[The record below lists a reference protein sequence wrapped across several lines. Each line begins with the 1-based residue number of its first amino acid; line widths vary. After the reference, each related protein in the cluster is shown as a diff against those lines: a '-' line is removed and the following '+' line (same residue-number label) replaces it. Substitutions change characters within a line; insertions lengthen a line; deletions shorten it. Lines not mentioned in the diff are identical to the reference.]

1 MTSLTSASGRVIEGD
16 CITVMQTISAA
27 SVDFVLTDPPY
38 IARYLDRAGRT
49 VAGDADASWIEPAF
63 AEVYRLLKRDALCA
77 SFYGWPHVDTF
88 MAAWRA
94 VGFRPVGHLVWSKRY
109 SSRRRF
115 LEYRHEAAFLLAKGN
130 PAPPERTIGDVL
142 PWRYSGNRRH
152 PTEKSPAILEP
163 LIRTF
168 TRPGQVV
175 LDPFAGS
182 GSTAV
187 AALRLGRR
195 FIAIE
200 LEPAYCRII
209 RGRLWHEQKHLAD
222 SAA

>member
-1 MTSLTSASGRVIEGD
+1 M
-16 CITVMQTISAA
+16 
-27 SVDFVLTDPPY
+27 
-38 IARYLDRAGRT
+38 
-49 VAGDADASWIEPAF
+49 
-63 AEVYRLLKRDALCA
+63 LKENALCI

-94 VGFRPVGHLVWSKRY
+94 AGFRPVGHLVWSKRY

-115 LEYRHEAAFLLAKGN
+115 LKYRHEAAFLLAKGD
-130 PAPPERTIGDVL
+130 PRPPERTIGDVL
-142 PWRYSGNRRH
+142 AWRYSGNRRH

-168 TRPGQVV
+168 TRPGQLV

-187 AALRLGRR
+187 AALRTGRR
-195 FIAIE
+195 FVAIE
-200 LEPAYCRII
+200 LEPYYCRII
-209 RGRLWHEQKHLAD
+209 RGRLWHEQRRLAER
-222 SAA
+222 AA